1 MKKKLRN
8 FWYYYKWYL
17 VVAAV
22 AAVLLVDFA
31 LEKGKIV
38 QPDYQAAIVT
48 GSWISEERRTQ
59 LEETLEKLWDDR
71 NGDGQI
77 HVQVNFYRYDAQ
89 TTQTDDTAA
98 FMASAVQLAADL
110 RLGESVCFLTDCPQL
125 LMENGSGLSTVAQV
139 EQTCLKDWEE
149 LQGFTLLSGEEYVDT
164 AQYLVA
170 GK

>member
-1 MKKKLRN
+1 MKKKLQN

-17 VVAAV
+17 VAAAV
-22 AAVLLVDFA
+22 VAVLLVDFVS
-31 LEKGKIV
+31 EKSKIV
-38 QPDYQAAIVT
+38 QPDYQLAIVT
-48 GSWISEERRTQ
+48 GSQISEERRTQ
-59 LEETLEKLWDDR
+59 LEETLETIWDDR

-125 LMENGSGLSTVAQV
+125 LLENSIGLSAVAQV
-139 EQTCLKDWEE
+139 EQTYLKDWEE
-149 LQGFTLLSGEEYVDT
+149 LQGFTLLSGEEFVDT
-164 AQYLVA
+164 AHYLVA

>member
-1 MKKKLRN
+1 MKKKLQN

-17 VVAAV
+17 VAAAV
-22 AAVLLVDFA
+22 VAVLLVDFVS
-31 LEKGKIV
+31 EKSKIV
-38 QPDYQAAIVT
+38 QPDYQLAIVT
-48 GSWISEERRTQ
+48 GSQISEERRTQ
-59 LEETLEKLWDDR
+59 LEETLETIWDDR

-125 LMENGSGLSTVAQV
+125 LLENSIGLSAVAQV

-149 LQGFTLLSGEEYVDT
+149 LQGFTLLSGEEFVDT
-164 AQYLVA
+164 AHYLVA